1 MLSRTKQHTTSANYA
16 KSIFDFLDRLLA
28 KAVPRKRHDEN
39 NVPVADWTDLSLLKD
54 KIIRMSFMMISWL
67 VLIQTLFSMDL
78 VEI

>member
-16 KSIFDFLDRLLA
+16 KSIFDFLDRLLV
-28 KAVPRKRHDEN
+28 KAVPRKRHDGD
-39 NVPVADWTDLSLLKD
+39 NVPVADWTALSLLKD